1 MIPRPPLCSKCG
13 KTTKLILTIARLGEK
28 PGTKVFQCSVCK
40 YLTWTK
46 TLEKAAADTI
56 DACHAGCGSDYRFV
70 CP

>member
-40 YLTWTK
+40 YLTWTE
-46 TLEKAAADTI
+46 TLEKADPIDVGHRAVTI
-56 DACHAGCGSDYRFV
+56 CNLYA
-70 CP
+70 